1 MSHFDDWRPPQ
12 DDWGDKSAAS
22 NYSFDTEATDDFGFP
37 IQAHKS
43 PGDRLRTLPL
53 WARIAAPIALSAV
66 LVFIA
71 IQAGLPSK
79 IRSSGF
85 FRQDISAAAACLNSY
100 QVLAAASTG
109 TVNQISMNRAVDYA
123 MRLKGQ
129 KSPDESVNSAMWA
142 VSDATITL
150 DRALADADSRITFA
164 DISAGD
170 FEGMGFT
177 PELNEAA
184 SQLSAATSQVNAAC
198 SDIDVASDLGDLYAQ
213 DSETQPSE
221 NANPE
226 ASAQAQPNRSSSA
239 SEALEGE
246 REDVDPEIDELDD
259 EATSEGTG
267 LPLSQENLIAL
278 AKQATFYVECWTGGD
293 EVATGTAFLADL
305 SNVGV
310 TGDDR
315 STIITNHHV
324 IETCLSGGELSLQN
338 GAGQWFGAEIM
349 NTDEV
354 RDIAFLESNASNGV
368 QALTVDEGFAI
379 GDEVILSG
387 HPDGIDTAVTFGR
400 VTAIDQDEYL
410 IFSDALAGPG
420 SSGGPMINMSGDVVG
435 IVTYIL
441 EVTRGMSI
449 ASPIDAVC
457 INLED
462 C

>member
-37 IQAHKS
+37 IQDRKS

-53 WARIAAPIALSAV
+53 WARIGAPVALGVV
-66 LVFIA
+66 LVFIT
-71 IQAGLPSK
+71 IQAGLPTK
-79 IRSSGF
+79 IRSWGF
-85 FRQDISAAAACLNSY
+85 FREDISAAAACLNSY

-109 TVNQISMNRAVDYA
+109 TVNQSSMNRAVDFA
-123 MRLKGQ
+123 TRLKGQ
-129 KSPDESVNSAMWA
+129 KSPNEFVNSAMWA
-142 VSDATITL
+142 VSDATISL
-150 DRALADADSRITFA
+150 DRALADADFRITFA
-164 DISAGD
+164 DIAAGD
-170 FEGMGFT
+170 LEGMGFT

-184 SQLSAATSQVNAAC
+184 IELSAATSQVNDAC
-198 SDIDVASDLGDLYAQ
+198 GDIDVASDLSDLYVQESAPQ
-213 DSETQPSE
+213 LPDSS
-221 NANPE
+221 APE
-226 ASAQAQPNRSSSA
+226 ESAQALPNVNSSP
-239 SEALEGE
+239 SEAPGGG
-246 REDVDPEIDELDD
+246 REDAETEFDEFVDDAGP
-259 EATSEGTG
+259 AGTG
-267 LPLSQENLIAL
+267 PPLSEENLIAL

-310 TGDDR
+310 SGGETAR
-315 STIITNHHV
+315 IITNHHV
-324 IETCLSGGELSLQN
+324 IEACVSRGEISLQDGN
-338 GAGQWFGAEIM
+338 GQWFEANIVD
-349 NTDEV
+349 TDEFH
-354 RDIAFLESNASNGV
+354 DIAYLNSNAGDGV
-368 QALTVDEGFAI
+368 QALTVDQGFSI
-379 GDEVILSG
+379 GEEVILSG

-400 VTAIDQDEYL
+400 VTVFDQDEYL

-420 SSGGPMINMSGDVVG
+420 SSGGPMINMTGEVVG

-457 INLED
+457 ISLED